1 MKKGMVAKVSYF
13 IVSMIMIG
21 AAYFYTDDL
30 MVWVFG
36 MLTDAMNVQLQQF
49 ISNSRVYL
57 QLHSI

>member
-1 MKKGMVAKVSYF
+1 MKRGMVVKVSYF

-49 ISNSRVYL
+49 M
-57 QLHSI
+57 